1 MRGLLGRLKTDR
13 WAESEPEPGAEMLTV
28 AGLGVEFRS
37 GENRTQALRGVGL
50 TLQAGKIHGV
60 AGESGSGKTTTALAA
75 MGLLPH
81 GARVEGSIR
90 YRGTEL
96 VGLSERQLRHHRGRD
111 LAMIFQ
117 ETASALNPVMRIGD
131 QLMMAARAHTRGSAM
146 QARERVRASLAD
158 VRLDDAER
166 VMSSYPH
173 ELSGGM
179 CQRVIIAM
187 ALSCGSEVLFADE
200 PTTALD
206 VSVQDEILE
215 LIRGLVVKRHLA
227 VMMISHDLA
236 VLAEVCDDLTV
247 MYQGEVVETGPVEPL
262 LRSPAHPY
270 TRALLD
276 CLPRLFGDQ
285 SELPE
290 MRPARHGSDEN
301 TGCRFQSRCEWAT
314 DACRQAPDLIAA
326 TAERERLSRC
336 WRSQE
341 VLAAGPASLVDPKP
355 GLAVGGHGREAALS
369 SASREAAE

>member
-1 MRGLLGRLKTDR
+1 MHLTLGRPRKSR
-13 WAESEPEPGAEMLTV
+13 QAQPEPAPGEEMLSV
-28 AGLGVEFRS
+28 DGLGIEFRS
-37 GENRTQALRGVGL
+37 GKNRTQALRGVGL
-50 TLQAGKIHGV
+50 TLHAGKILGV
-60 AGESGSGKTTTALAA
+60 AGESGSGKTTAALAA
-75 MGLLPH
+75 MGLLPY
-81 GARVEGSIR
+81 GTRVEGSIR

-96 VGLSERQLRHHRGRD
+96 VGLPERELRQHRGRD

-131 QLMMAARAHTRGSAM
+131 QLMMAARAHSRGSAT
-146 QARERVRASLAD
+146 QASERVRASLAD
-158 VRLDDAER
+158 VRLSDAER

-187 ALSCGSEVLFADE
+187 ALSCGSKVLFADE

-215 LIRGLVVKRHLA
+215 LIRGLVTRHHLA

-247 MYQGEVVETGPVEPL
+247 MYQGEVVESGAVDPV
-262 LRSPAHPY
+262 LRSPSHPY

-276 CLPRLFGDQ
+276 CLPKLYGDQ

-290 MRPARHGSDEN
+290 LELSGEGSDELV
-301 TGCRFQSRCEWAT
+301 GCRFRSRCDWAVDT
-314 DACRQAPDLIAA
+314 CRKAPELTAPSAA
-326 TAERERLSRC
+326 RERLSRC
-336 WRSQE
+336 WRSDE
-341 VLAAGPASLVDPKP
+341 VLAAHPESLGDSPPASMAFGP
-355 GLAVGGHGREAALS
+355 GYGGPMSPVSRGSVG
-369 SASREAAE
+369 